1 VSAAKPA
8 WEIGDQLE
16 SRTLPPVTR
25 SQLAEYAEASGDH
38 NPIHTADEAAEEA
51 GLPGVIAH
59 GMLTAAT
66 MGLLFSP
73 YLEHGY
79 VKELRA
85 RFSGMVYPGDELT
98 VGGHVTGVEESA
110 EGRLFAFNVYAK
122 KGEDTVA
129 SGTVDF
135 LVYEYR

>member
-1 VSAAKPA
+1 MRAAKPA
-8 WEIGDQLE
+8 WEIGDELE
-16 SRTLPPVTR
+16 ERTFPPITR
-25 SQLAEYAEASGDH
+25 SQLTGYADASGDH
-38 NPIHTADEAAEEA
+38 NPIHTMDEAAEEV

-79 VKELRA
+79 VKELQA

-98 VGGHVTGVEESA
+98 VGGCVSGQEDSEDGCVYTFE
-110 EGRLFAFNVYAK
+110 VYASN
-122 KGEDTVA
+122 GQSTIA
-129 SGTVDF
+129 SGAVGF
-135 LVYEYR
+135 LVFGD

>member
-1 VSAAKPA
+1 MSATKPA
-8 WEIGDQLE
+8 WEIGKKLE
-16 SRTLPPVTR
+16 ERTLPPVTR
-25 SQLAEYAEASGDH
+25 AQLAGYADASGDH
-38 NPIHTADEAAEEA
+38 NPIHTVDEAAEEA

-79 VKELRA
+79 VKELQA

-98 VGGHVTGVEESA
+98 IGGRVS
-110 EGRLFAFNVYAK
+110 GREDSEDGCMYTFEVYASN
-122 KGEDTVA
+122 GQSTVT
-129 SGTVDF
+129 SGTARF
-135 LVYEYR
+135 LVFGD

>member
-1 VSAAKPA
+1 MSAAKPA
-8 WEIGDQLE
+8 WEVGDELE
-16 SRTLPPVTR
+16 EHALPSITR
-25 SQLAEYAEASGDH
+25 PQLAKYADASGDH
-38 NPIHTADEAAEEA
+38 NPIHTEDEAAEEA

-79 VKELRA
+79 VKELQT

-98 VGGHVTGVEESA
+98 IGGRVS
-110 EGRLFAFNVYAK
+110 GREDSEDGCMYTFEVYASN
-122 KGEDTVA
+122 GHSIVT
-129 SGTVDF
+129 SGTARF
-135 LVYEYR
+135 LVFGD

>member
-1 VSAAKPA
+1 MSAAKPT
-8 WEIGDQLE
+8 WEIGDELE
-16 SRTLPPVTR
+16 ERALPPITR
-25 SQLAEYAEASGDH
+25 PHLAEYADASGDH
-38 NPIHTADEAAEEA
+38 NPIHTEDEAAEEA

-79 VKELRA
+79 VKELQT

-98 VGGHVTGVEESA
+98 IGGRVSGR
-110 EGRLFAFNVYAK
+110 EGSEDGCVYTFEVYASN
-122 KGEDTVA
+122 GQSTVT
-129 SGTVDF
+129 SGTVSF
-135 LVYEYR
+135 LVFGD